1 MDQRVGDPAAQDET
15 GHSVIGHNSGDVTV
29 KVSLRLFNSLTR
41 FREGDEPVSEFELEA
56 GATVGDLARRL
67 RIPIDALYLV
77 LVNGRDVTPGL
88 IGTRVRDYHVLEDG
102 DRVAFSGA
110 VPYSFGYGAP
120 VV

>member
-1 MDQRVGDPAAQDET
+1 MDQQVAGVEHDAI
-15 GHSVIGHNSGDVTV
+15 GHDSIGHNSGDVTV

-41 FREGDEPVSEFELEA
+41 FRQGEDPVSVFELEA
-56 GATVGDLARRL
+56 GATVGDLADRL
-67 RIPIDALYLV
+67 RIPAEALYLV

-88 IGTRVRDYHVLEDG
+88 VGAPIRDYHVLEDG